1 MRSAIVAFALGVWAL
16 QRQAELPAGAWLAVA
31 AVSAAIAL
39 GLAARSRTPRA
50 VRALAVA
57 AACFVLGFAWAGA
70 RAQWRM
76 ADRLDASLE
85 GRDVVITGVIAE
97 LPQPVE
103 RGARFDFDVESA
115 PAGVPSRVQLSWY
128 NGLAPEEFQEVAPVR
143 AGERWRFTVRLRR
156 PRGNANPH
164 GFAYEAWLLERGTGA
179 TGYVTP
185 RGDHERLAAMVHAP
199 SYWIERARER
209 VRERFW
215 DALAGERYGGILT
228 ALAIGDQR
236 AIGSDDWRVFARTGV
251 SHLMSISGLHVT
263 MVAGIFGWLVFQLW
277 RRSERLAL
285 ALPAQKAA
293 AAAAFLGALAYCLL
307 SGFAVPAQRT
317 LYMVGVAALALWT
330 GRTSGASRVLAL
342 ALAVVLVLDPWAVLS
357 PGFWLSFG
365 AVAVIF
371 YVASG
376 RVARGG
382 WLAQW
387 AAVQWAV
394 AVAIPLVSFVI
405 TPLALAGAVIP
416 FELALHLASWLLE
429 WLMRGLERLATLD
442 GAVWRQHAPVAW
454 TVPLALAGV
463 AWLLLPRGLPARSLG
478 VVMMLPLFAV
488 TPPGP
493 AAGELWLTLLDVGQG
508 LAVVVRTRDH
518 VLLYD
523 T

>member
-31 AVSAAIAL
+31 ALSAAIAL

-50 VRALAVA
+50 ARALVA

-70 RAQWRM
+70 RAQLRM

-164 GFAYEAWLLERGTGA
+164 GFDYEAWLLERGTGA

-228 ALAIGDQR
+228 ALAIGD
-236 AIGSDDWRVFARTGV
+236 
-251 SHLMSISGLHVT
+251 
-263 MVAGIFGWLVFQLW
+263 
-277 RRSERLAL
+277 
-285 ALPAQKAA
+285 
-293 AAAAFLGALAYCLL
+293 
-307 SGFAVPAQRT
+307 
-317 LYMVGVAALALWT
+317 
-330 GRTSGASRVLAL
+330 
-342 ALAVVLVLDPWAVLS
+342 
-357 PGFWLSFG
+357 
-365 AVAVIF
+365 
-371 YVASG
+371 
-376 RVARGG
+376 
-382 WLAQW
+382 
-387 AAVQWAV
+387 
-394 AVAIPLVSFVI
+394 
-405 TPLALAGAVIP
+405 
-416 FELALHLASWLLE
+416 
-429 WLMRGLERLATLD
+429 
-442 GAVWRQHAPVAW
+442 
-454 TVPLALAGV
+454 
-463 AWLLLPRGLPARSLG
+463 
-478 VVMMLPLFAV
+478 
-488 TPPGP
+488 
-493 AAGELWLTLLDVGQG
+493 
-508 LAVVVRTRDH
+508 
-518 VLLYD
+518 
-523 T
+523 